1 MEKREYTS
9 KSLMEET
16 AEGYI
21 KNVLINTMLKC
32 KKDMLKVST

>member
-9 KSLMEET
+9 KFSTEET

-21 KNVLINTMLKC
+21 KYDIINTMLKH
-32 KKDMLKVST
+32 KKDML